1 MPGNSIK
8 RYFYQLLARYISF
21 YLPEGARVAEVGPR
35 SGLLREALGARPVLV
50 VSPGYP
56 EAEQSATVTSF
67 SELWDAPPDR
77 LILNGVLHHTPDIQ
91 ALLDTVHGV
100 CSADTRVVI
109 SYFSSVWKPIFGLA
123 SRLGLAE
130 TGPSQNWLAPSDV
143 KNLLELSGFEL
154 VAASQRVLIPV
165 YVPLVSEVIN
175 RWVAPLPFFR
185 MWALANIAV
194 ARRRPSA
201 PSPALS
207 VSVVVAARNERGNIE
222 SLLQRIPLMSPA
234 DEVIVV
240 EGHSSDGT
248 WEEIQR
254 VIAAM
259 PDRRIRAF
267 QQTGKGKGDAVRL
280 GFAEARCDLLMIL
293 DADLSVPPEEL
304 PKFYRAISDGVGE
317 FINGSRLV
325 YPMEQS
331 AMRFANMLGNKFFAT
346 AFSFLLGQPLKDTL
360 CGTKVLRRSHYEA
373 IARDRAY
380 FGDFDP
386 FGDFDLLFGAARQG
400 LRIVELPIRYR
411 ERVYGDTNI
420 RRWAHGWLLL
430 QMTTVAARRMKF
442 I

>member
-1 MPGNSIK
+1 MPRSRVK
-8 RYFYQLLARYISF
+8 RYFYELLARYISY
-21 YLPEGARVAEVGPR
+21 YLPAGGRVVEVGAR
-35 SGLLREALGARPVLV
+35 SGLLRAALEPRSIIEVAPQSDEAAPATAIAGLDSLRGAP
-50 VSPGYP
+50 
-56 EAEQSATVTSF
+56 A
-67 SELWDAPPDR
+67 DR
-77 LILNGVLHHTPDIQ
+77 LILNGVLHYTPDIQ
-91 ALLDTVHGV
+91 ALLENVRAV
-100 CSADTRVVI
+100 CSDDTRVVI
-109 SYFSSVWKPIFGLA
+109 SYFSSLWKPIFGIA

-130 TGPSQNWLAPSDV
+130 TGSAHNWLSPSDV

-154 VAASQRVLIPV
+154 VAGSQRVLLPV
-165 YVPLVSEVIN
+165 YVPLVSELVN
-175 RWVAPLPFFR
+175 RWLAPLPFFR
-185 MWALANIAV
+185 LFTLVNICV
-194 ARRRPSA
+194 ARPRPKGPAS
-201 PSPALS
+201 ALS
-207 VSVVVAARNERGNIE
+207 VSVIVAARNERGNIAA
-222 SLLQRIPLMSPA
+222 LLQRIPQMGPA
-234 DEVIVV
+234 DEVILV

-248 WEEIQR
+248 WEEMQR
-254 VIAAM
+254 LVATM
-259 PDRRIRAF
+259 PGRPIRIF

-280 GFAEARCDLLMIL
+280 GFAEARCDILMIL

-304 PKFYRAISDGVGE
+304 PKFYRALSDGVGE

-360 CGTKVLRRSHYEA
+360 CGTKVLRRSHYQA

-411 ERVYGDTNI
+411 ERVYGETNI

-430 QMTTVAARRMKF
+430 QMTIVAARRMKF